1 MGPLYTVLLCLP
13 AVVALIISVCG
24 LAVVWHPPT
33 GPNRPPRF
41 TRAYRGAIAPWDLAR
56 TQPAG

>member
-24 LAVVWHPPT
+24 LAVVWRPPT
-33 GPNRPPRF
+33 GPNRPPAL
-41 TRAYRGAIAPWDLAR
+41 RAPS
-56 TQPAG
+56 AGR